1 MPLTA
6 AFDAL
11 VRQPAILLLVG
22 VALLMFAWGVWN
34 CVKGLLR
41 TRALRHAL
49 TRLQADPG
57 VDVSGAVPELRRLA
71 TLAARLE
78 SARQA
83 KAGAPDFDRDVALIE
98 RALVTPVTRIRAI
111 AGILIIFGL
120 LLTLFNLRS
129 AVLGM
134 QRTFDVPIER
144 SSPADVAAVEA
155 ARGRDVARAR
165 ELA

>member
-11 VRQPAILLLVG
+11 VRQPAIPLLVG

-41 TRALRHAL
+41 TGALRHAL
-49 TRLQADPG
+49 TRLQAEPG

-78 SARQA
+78 SARQTR
-83 KAGAPDFDRDVALIE
+83 AGAPELDRDVALIE

-134 QRTFDVPIER
+134 QRTFDVPIDNR
-144 SSPADVAAVEA
+144 SATVEGAPAAAS
-155 ARGRDVARAR
+155 ARGVVRDR
-165 ELA
+165 E